1 MKNKILVDPKAK
13 ALIFDCDGTLV
24 DSMPLH
30 MKAWEEAVLDSG
42 LPFDYDFFFSRK
54 GIPSRQIMTEYCRQN
69 SFDADVEKIIEEKN
83 NIYRIGLKN
92 VGPLIPV
99 VEIAFEYKGILPM
112 AVVSGERKIN
122 VHESL
127 KNIGIIDLFPVIITS
142 DDPFKPKPAPDKFL
156 EAARLLNIKPEFCQV
171 FEDGDSGIEAAIK
184 ANMIIT
190 DVRPYLE
197 NN

>member
-1 MKNKILVDPKAK
+1 MKNKINVDPKAK

-30 MKAWEEAVLDSG
+30 MKAWEEAVIDSG
-42 LPFDYDFFFSRK
+42 LPFNYDFFFSRK
-54 GIPSRQIMTEYCRQN
+54 GIPSRQIMNEYCLQN
-69 SFDADVEKIIEEKN
+69 SFNVDVEKVIEEKN
-83 NIYRIGLKN
+83 NIYRRGLKT
-92 VGPLIPV
+92 VGPLEPV
-99 VEIAFEYKGILPM
+99 VSIVQEYKSKLPM

-122 VHESL
+122 VHDSL
-127 KNIGIIDLFPVIITS
+127 TNIGIIDLFPIIITS
-142 DDPFKPKPAPDKFL
+142 DDPFRPKPAPDKFL
-156 EAARLLNIKPEFCQV
+156 EAARLLNIEPEFCQV
-171 FEDGDSGIEAAIK
+171 FEDGESGIEAAIK

>member
-1 MKNKILVDPKAK
+1 M
-13 ALIFDCDGTLV
+13 
-24 DSMPLH
+24 S
-30 MKAWEEAVLDSG
+30 
-42 LPFDYDFFFSRK
+42 
-54 GIPSRQIMTEYCRQN
+54 EYCRQN
-69 SFDADVEKIIEEKN
+69 SFDADVEKVIEEKN

-99 VEIAFEYKGILPM
+99 VEIAFENKGILPM

>member
-1 MKNKILVDPKAK
+1 MKNKINVDPKAK

-30 MKAWEEAVLDSG
+30 MKAWEEAVIDYG
-42 LPFDYDFFFSRK
+42 LPFDFDFFFSRK
-54 GIPSRQIMTEYCRQN
+54 GIPSRQIMNEYCLQN
-69 SFDADVEKIIEEKN
+69 SFNVDVEKVIEEKN
-83 NIYRIGLKN
+83 NIYRRGLKT
-92 VGPLIPV
+92 VGPLEPV
-99 VEIAFEYKGILPM
+99 VSIVQEYKSKLPM

-122 VHESL
+122 VHDSL
-127 KNIGIIDLFPVIITS
+127 TNIGIIDLFPIIITS
-142 DDPFKPKPAPDKFL
+142 DDPFRPKPAPDKFL
-156 EAARLLNIKPEFCQV
+156 EAARLLNIEPEFCQV
-171 FEDGDSGIEAAIK
+171 FEDGESGIEAAIK

>member
-1 MKNKILVDPKAK
+1 LKNKIHVDPKAK

-30 MKAWEEAVLDSG
+30 MKAWEEAVIDSG
-42 LPFDYDFFFSRK
+42 LPFDFDFFFSRK
-54 GIPSRQIMTEYCRQN
+54 GIPSRQIMNEYCLQN
-69 SFDADVEKIIEEKN
+69 SFNVDVEKVIEEKN
-83 NIYRIGLKN
+83 NIYRRGLKT
-92 VGPLIPV
+92 VGPLEQV
-99 VEIAFEYKGILPM
+99 VSIVQKYKSKLPM

-122 VHESL
+122 VHDSL
-127 KNIGIIDLFPVIITS
+127 TNIGIIDLFPIIITS
-142 DDPFKPKPAPDKFL
+142 DDPFRPKPAPDKFL

>member
-1 MKNKILVDPKAK
+1 MKNKINVDPKAK

-30 MKAWEEAVLDSG
+30 MKAWEEAVIDSG

-54 GIPSRQIMTEYCRQN
+54 GIPSRQIMSEYCSQN
-69 SFDADVEKIIEEKN
+69 SFDVDVEKVIDEKN
-83 NIYRIGLKN
+83 NIYRSGLN
-92 VGPLIPV
+92 SVGPLEPV
-99 VEIAFEYKGILPM
+99 VAIALKYKDILPM

-122 VHESL
+122 VHDSL
-127 KNIGIIDLFPVIITS
+127 TNIGIIDLFSIIITS

>member
-30 MKAWEEAVLDSG
+30 MKAWEEAVTNSG
-42 LPFDYDFFFSRK
+42 LRFDYDFFFSRK
-54 GIPSRQIMTEYCRQN
+54 GIPSRQIMSEYCKQN
-69 SFDADVEKIIEEKN
+69 SSDVDVEKVIDEKN
-83 NIYRIGLKN
+83 NIYRRGLKT
-92 VGPLIPV
+92 VGPLEPV
-99 VEIAFEYKGILPM
+99 VAVVQEFKDKMPM

-127 KNIGIIDLFPVIITS
+127 TNIGIIDLFPIIITA

-156 EAARLLNIKPEFCQV
+156 EAARLLNVKPEFCQV
-171 FEDGDSGIEAAIK
+171 FEDGDSGIEAATK